1 MKIAV
6 FSDSHGYTPKM
17 LDAIY
22 DCSPD
27 LIIHLGDGNFD
38 IDKIEKQFP
47 LIPLKA
53 VRGNCDFSPI
63 LPETDLFTV
72 SGIKIMITHGHLFGV
87 KSSTASLTD
96 MAKKAGADIV
106 MYGHTHVADYF
117 EIGKLLVIN
126 PGSCGFSSL
135 SSFAEVIISDKGIVS
150 CRIIRL

>member
-6 FSDSHGYTPKM
+6 FSDSHGYTEKM
-17 LDAIY
+17 LDAIG
-22 DCSPD
+22 DHSPD
-27 LIIHLGDGNFD
+27 LIIHLGDGGFD

-63 LPETDLFTV
+63 LPETDLFMV
-72 SGIKIMITHGHLFGV
+72 SGRKIMITHGHLFGV
-87 KSSTASLTD
+87 KGSTALLTD
-96 MAKKAGADIV
+96 RANKVGADIV

-150 CRIIRL
+150 YRIIRL

>member
-6 FSDSHGYTPKM
+6 FSDSHGYTQKM

-27 LIIHLGDGNFD
+27 LIIHLGDGSFD
-38 IDKIEKQFP
+38 IDKIETQFP

-87 KSSTASLTD
+87 KSSTASLID

-126 PGSCGFSSL
+126 PGSCGYSSL
-135 SSFAEVIISDKGIVS
+135 SSFAEVSISDKGAVS